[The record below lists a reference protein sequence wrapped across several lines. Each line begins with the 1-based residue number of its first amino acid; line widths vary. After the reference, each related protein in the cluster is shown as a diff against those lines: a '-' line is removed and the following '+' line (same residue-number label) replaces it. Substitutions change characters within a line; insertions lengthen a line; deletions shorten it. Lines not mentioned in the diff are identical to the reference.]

1 MLLLFESVCVLLF
14 VPSNFCL
21 ADLNSGLMAFSSLNP
36 VFESGFHVVKPVIP
50 PLLSKFP
57 DE

>member
-1 MLLLFESVCVLLF
+1 M
-14 VPSNFCL
+14 
-21 ADLNSGLMAFSSLNP
+21 NP
-36 VFESGFHVVKPVIP
+36 VFESSFHVVKPVIP